1 MSFRPKQLWRAATL
15 AVAVAIAPTPPVAA
29 TGTFSRDASGQCQ
42 GTDASVRK
50 PLRFG
55 RGRTTPVVRDRI
67 KLCTSH
73 DYYLRA
79 RRGQQMSVHLV
90 AGRQTSFTVY
100 APTDRISE
108 GAKDW
113 SGELPEDGE
122 YQISIGTD
130 VTARYTLE
138 VTIR

>member
-1 MSFRPKQLWRAATL
+1 MKRTRAFILSLALVGACFPALPVSAESFSTATAA
-15 AVAVAIAPTPPVAA
+15 A
-29 TGTFSRDASGQCQ
+29 GQCP
-42 GTDASVRK
+42 GTDESIRK
-50 PLRFG
+50 QLRFG
-55 RGRTTPVVRDRI
+55 RGRTTAVVRDRI

-79 RRGQQMSVHLV
+79 RRGQRMSVHLV
-90 AGRQTSFTVY
+90 AGKKTSFTVY
-100 APTDRISE
+100 APTDRLSD
-108 GAKDW
+108 GAWDW
-113 SGELPEDGE
+113 AGELPEDGE

>member
-1 MSFRPKQLWRAATL
+1 MQRTKAFILSLALLGACAPHTRA
-15 AVAVAIAPTPPVAA
+15 
-29 TGTFSRDASGQCQ
+29 GSFSRGEAGQCQ
-42 GTDASVRK
+42 GTDVPVRK
-50 PLRFG
+50 ELRFG
-55 RGRTTPVVRDRI
+55 RGRTTAVVRDRI

-79 RRGQQMSVHLV
+79 RRGQRMSVHLV
-90 AGRQTSFTVY
+90 AGKKTSFAVY
-100 APTDRISE
+100 APTDRISD
-108 GAKDW
+108 GAWDW

>member
-1 MSFRPKQLWRAATL
+1 MKRTKAFILSL
-15 AVAVAIAPTPPVAA
+15 ALTGACVPALPVSAESL
-29 TGTFSRDASGQCQ
+29 SRDAAGQCE
-42 GTDASVRK
+42 GTDESIRK
-50 PLRFG
+50 ELRFG
-55 RGRTTPVVRDRI
+55 RGRTTTVVRDRI

-79 RRGQQMSVHLV
+79 RRGQRMSVHLV
-90 AGRQTSFTVY
+90 AGKKTSFAVY
-100 APTDRISE
+100 APTDRISD
-108 GAKDW
+108 GAWDW
-113 SGELPEDGE
+113 AGELPEDGE

>member
-1 MSFRPKQLWRAATL
+1 MKRLKAFVLSL
-15 AVAVAIAPTPPVAA
+15 ALLCACIFVPPAWA
-29 TGTFSRDASGQCQ
+29 ESFSRSASAQCQ
-42 GTDASVRK
+42 GTDVPVRK
-50 PLRFG
+50 QLRFG
-55 RGRTTPVVRDRI
+55 RGRTTAVVRDRI

-79 RRGQQMSVHLV
+79 RRGQRMSVHLV
-90 AGRQTSFTVY
+90 AGKKTSFTVY
-100 APTDRISE
+100 APTDRLSDGE
-108 GAKDW
+108 WDW
-113 SGELPEDGE
+113 TGELPEDGE

>member
-1 MSFRPKQLWRAATL
+1 MLTACVP
-15 AVAVAIAPTPPVAA
+15 VPPAQA
-29 TGTFSRDASGQCQ
+29 GSFSRVEPGQCPR
-42 GTDASVRK
+42 TDVSVRK
-50 PLRFG
+50 ELHFA
-55 RGRTTPVVRDRI
+55 RGRTKTVVRDRI

-79 RRGQQMSVHLV
+79 RRGQRMKVHLV
-90 AGRQTSFTVY
+90 AGKKTSFAVY
-100 APTDRISE
+100 APTDRLSD
-108 GAKDW
+108 GAWDW

-130 VTARYTLE
+130 ITARYTLE

>member
-1 MSFRPKQLWRAATL
+1 MKRTKAFILSL
-15 AVAVAIAPTPPVAA
+15 ALVGACLPALPVAA
-29 TGTFSRDASGQCQ
+29 AESFSRDAAGQCQ
-42 GTDASVRK
+42 GTDESIRK
-50 PLRFG
+50 ELRFG
-55 RGRTTPVVRDRI
+55 RGRTTAVVRDRI

-79 RRGQQMSVHLV
+79 RRGQRMSVHLV
-90 AGRQTSFTVY
+90 AGRKTSFTVY
-100 APTDRISE
+100 APTDRLSD
-108 GAKDW
+108 GAWDW

-130 VTARYTLE
+130 TTARYTLE

>member
-1 MSFRPKQLWRAATL
+1 MKRTKAFILSLALLGACFPVPPAQAGSFSWGAA
-15 AVAVAIAPTPPVAA
+15 A
-29 TGTFSRDASGQCQ
+29 QCR
-42 GTDASVRK
+42 GTDAPVRK
-50 PLRFG
+50 QLRFG
-55 RGRTTPVVRDRI
+55 RGRTTAVVQDRI

-79 RRGQQMSVHLV
+79 RRGQRMSVHLV
-90 AGRQTSFTVY
+90 AGKKTSVTVN
-100 APTDRISE
+100 APTDRLAD
-108 GAKDW
+108 GVWDW
-113 SGELPEDGE
+113 AGELPEDGE

>member
-1 MSFRPKQLWRAATL
+1 MKRTKAFLLSLALLGACVPVMPVSAKSFSWHASVQCQSTDVSIRKQL
-15 AVAVAIAPTPPVAA
+15 
-29 TGTFSRDASGQCQ
+29 S
-42 GTDASVRK
+42 
-50 PLRFG
+50 FG
-55 RGRTTPVVRDRI
+55 RARPTTVVRDRI

-79 RRGQQMSVHLV
+79 RRGQRMSVHLV
-90 AGRQTSFTVY
+90 AGKKTSFTVY

-108 GAKDW
+108 GVWDW
-113 SGELPEDGE
+113 TGELPEDGE

>member
-1 MSFRPKQLWRAATL
+1 MQRTKAFILSL
-15 AVAVAIAPTPPVAA
+15 ALLGACVRVPPAQAV
-29 TGTFSRDASGQCQ
+29 GFSPGELGQCP
-42 GTDASVRK
+42 GTDVSVRK
-50 PLRFG
+50 ELHFA
-55 RGRTTPVVRDRI
+55 RGRTKAVARDRI

-79 RRGQQMSVHLV
+79 RRGQRMRVHLV
-90 AGRQTSFTVY
+90 AGKKTSFTVY

-108 GAKDW
+108 GAWDW
-113 SGELPEDGE
+113 SGALPEDGE
-122 YQISIGTD
+122 YQIAIGTD

>member
-1 MSFRPKQLWRAATL
+1 MKRTRAFVISL
-15 AVAVAIAPTPPVAA
+15 ALVGVCFPVPRAQA
-29 TGTFSRDASGQCQ
+29 GRFSRDASGQCQ
-42 GTDASVRK
+42 GTDVSVRK

-55 RGRTTPVVRDRI
+55 RGRTTAVVRDRI

-79 RRGQQMSVHLV
+79 RRGQRMSVHLV
-90 AGRQTSFTVY
+90 AGKQTSFAVY

-113 SGELPEDGE
+113 AGELPEDGE

>member
-1 MSFRPKQLWRAATL
+1 MQRTKALILSLALLGASVPHARAGSFTRSEA
-15 AVAVAIAPTPPVAA
+15 
-29 TGTFSRDASGQCQ
+29 GQCQ
-42 GTDASVRK
+42 GTDVSVRK
-50 PLRFG
+50 ELRFG
-55 RGRTTPVVRDRI
+55 RGRTTAVVRDRI

-79 RRGQQMSVHLV
+79 RRGQRMSVHLV
-90 AGRQTSFTVY
+90 AGKKTSFTVY
-100 APTDRISE
+100 APTDRISD
-108 GAKDW
+108 GAWDW

>member
-1 MSFRPKQLWRAATL
+1 MKRTKAFILSLVLLGACVPVLPVSAESFSPE
-15 AVAVAIAPTPPVAA
+15 VAA
-29 TGTFSRDASGQCQ
+29 QCQ
-42 GTDASVRK
+42 GTDVSVRK
-50 PLRFG
+50 QLRFG
-55 RGRTTPVVRDRI
+55 RGRTTSVVRDRI

-79 RRGQQMSVHLV
+79 RRGQRMSVHLV
-90 AGRQTSFTVY
+90 AGKKTSFTVD
-100 APTDRISE
+100 APTDRLAD
-108 GAKDW
+108 GVWDW
-113 SGELPEDGE
+113 AGELPEDGE

>member
-1 MSFRPKQLWRAATL
+1 MKSTKAFILSL
-15 AVAVAIAPTPPVAA
+15 ALLGASVPPAQA
-29 TGTFSRDASGQCQ
+29 GSFSRVELGQCP
-42 GTDASVRK
+42 GTDVSVRK
-50 PLRFG
+50 ELHFA
-55 RGRTTPVVRDRI
+55 RGRTKAGVRDRI

-79 RRGQQMSVHLV
+79 RRGQRMTVHLV
-90 AGRQTSFTVY
+90 AGRKTSFTVY
-100 APTDRISE
+100 APTDRLSD
-108 GAKDW
+108 GAWDW
-113 SGELPEDGE
+113 TGELPEDGE

>member
-1 MSFRPKQLWRAATL
+1 MKRTKAFILSL
-15 AVAVAIAPTPPVAA
+15 ALLGACVPVLPVWADSISR
-29 TGTFSRDASGQCQ
+29 GTTGQCQ
-42 GTDASVRK
+42 GTDVSVRK
-50 PLRFG
+50 QLRFA
-55 RGRTTPVVRDRI
+55 RGRTTAVVRDGI

-73 DYYLRA
+73 DYYFRA
-79 RRGQQMSVHLV
+79 RRGQRMSVHLV
-90 AGRQTSFTVY
+90 AGKKTSFTVY

-108 GAKDW
+108 GVWDW
-113 SGELPEDGE
+113 TGELPEDGE

>member
-1 MSFRPKQLWRAATL
+1 MKSTKAFILSLALLGAVFPVLPVSAGSLSRSAA
-15 AVAVAIAPTPPVAA
+15 
-29 TGTFSRDASGQCQ
+29 GQCQ
-42 GTDASVRK
+42 GTDESVRK
-50 PLRFG
+50 ELRFG
-55 RGRTTPVVRDRI
+55 RGRKTTVVRDRI

-79 RRGQQMSVHLV
+79 RKGQRMRVHLV
-90 AGRQTSFTVY
+90 AGKKTSFTVY
-100 APTDRISE
+100 APTDRLSD
-108 GAKDW
+108 GAWDW
-113 SGELPEDGE
+113 AGELPETGE

>member
-1 MSFRPKQLWRAATL
+1 MKRTKAFILSL
-15 AVAVAIAPTPPVAA
+15 ALVGACVPVLPVSAES
-29 TGTFSRDASGQCQ
+29 FSRDAAGQCPD
-42 GTDASVRK
+42 TDESIRK
-50 PLRFG
+50 ELRFG
-55 RGRTTPVVRDRI
+55 RGRTTTVLRDRI

-79 RRGQQMSVHLV
+79 RRGQRMSVHLV
-90 AGRQTSFTVY
+90 AGRKTSFTVY
-100 APTDRISE
+100 APTDRLSD
-108 GAKDW
+108 GAWDW

>member
-1 MSFRPKQLWRAATL
+1 MKRAKAFVLSLVLGASSVSVPHVL
-15 AVAVAIAPTPPVAA
+15 AGSA
-29 TGTFSRDASGQCQ
+29 SSDASGQCQ
-42 GTDASVRK
+42 GTDVSVRK

-55 RGRTTPVVRDRI
+55 RGRTTVIVRDRI

-79 RRGQQMSVHLV
+79 RRGQRMSVHLV

-100 APTDRISE
+100 APTDRISD

-113 SGELPEDGE
+113 AGELPEDGE

>member
-1 MSFRPKQLWRAATL
+1 MKRTKAFVLSL
-15 AVAVAIAPTPPVAA
+15 ALLGACVPVMPVSADSISR
-29 TGTFSRDASGQCQ
+29 GTVGQCQ
-42 GTDASVRK
+42 GTDVSIRK
-50 PLRFG
+50 QLRFA
-55 RGRTTPVVRDRI
+55 RGRTTTVVRDGI

-79 RRGQQMSVHLV
+79 RRGQRMSVHLV
-90 AGRQTSFTVY
+90 AGKKTSFTVY

-108 GAKDW
+108 GVWDW
-113 SGELPEDGE
+113 TGELPEDGE

>member
-1 MSFRPKQLWRAATL
+1 MKRTQALILSL
-15 AVAVAIAPTPPVAA
+15 ALLGACFNAPPVGA
-29 TGTFSRDASGQCQ
+29 TGTFSPGASGQCQ
-42 GTDASVRK
+42 GTDVSVRK
-50 PLRFG
+50 ELRFG
-55 RGRTTPVVRDRI
+55 RRRTTAVVRDRI

-79 RRGQQMSVHLV
+79 RKGQQMSVHLV